1 MYDFQN
7 KVLLLTGATGGIG
20 QEVAKLFYAHGAN
33 LVLADRDEVALNR
46 LTTALD
52 PRRERTIT
60 VPFDASQSS
69 ESDRLVAAA
78 ITRFGGIDF
87 VVPCA
92 GIYKAQP
99 FMTMTDAQWREII
112 TVNLDGTFYL
122 CRAASAALRENS
134 AIVTL
139 SSVGAHRGSFSNSHY
154 SASKGA
160 VLSLTRSMAREL
172 APKIRVNA
180 VSPGIIET
188 SMTVDLI
195 QKRGSISIEETALRR
210 VGQPS
215 EVASCVAFLCSSAA
229 SFVTGEVL
237 HVNGGLYMAG

>member
-33 LVLADRDEVALNR
+33 LVLADRDEAALS
-46 LTTALD
+46 ALAKTLEATQQ
-52 PRRERTIT
+52 RVLIIAI
-60 VPFDASQSS
+60 DASLSS
-69 ESDRLVAAA
+69 EADRVVVAAV
-78 ITRFGGIDF
+78 TRFGGIDF

-99 FMTMTDAQWREII
+99 FMSMTDAQWREII

-122 CRAASAALRENS
+122 CRAASAALRDNS

-172 APKIRVNA
+172 APKTRVNA

-188 SMTVDLI
+188 PMTVDLI
-195 QKRGSISIEETALRR
+195 QKRGNISIEETALRR

>member
-7 KVLLLTGATGGIG
+7 KVLVLTGATGGIG

-33 LVLADRDEVALNR
+33 LVLADRDEAALRR
-46 LTTALD
+46 LSTTLD
-52 PRRERTIT
+52 PTGLRVLTI
-60 VPFDASQSS
+60 PMDASQSS
-69 ESDRLVAAA
+69 EADRLVKEAVS
-78 ITRFGGIDF
+78 RFGGIDF

-99 FMTMTDAQWREII
+99 FMSMTDAQWRDVVSI
-112 TVNLDGTFYL
+112 NLDGTFYL
-122 CRAASAALRENS
+122 CRAASAALRDHS

-154 SASKGA
+154 SASKGG

-172 APKIRVNA
+172 APKTRVNA

-188 SMTVDLI
+188 PMTVDLI

>member
-1 MYDFQN
+1 MHDFQN
-7 KVLLLTGATGGIG
+7 KVLVLTGATGGIG
-20 QEVAKLFYAHGAN
+20 QEVAKLFYANGAN
-33 LVLADRDEVALNR
+33 LVLADRDEAALTQ
-46 LTTALD
+46 LSKTLD
-52 PRRERTIT
+52 PSGSRVQT
-60 VPFDASQSS
+60 VTFDAAKSS
-69 ESDRLVAAA
+69 EADRLIAAA
-78 ITRFGGIDF
+78 VARFGGIDF

-99 FMTMTDAQWREII
+99 FTTMTDAQWREII

-122 CRAASAALRENS
+122 CRAASAALRDNS

-172 APKIRVNA
+172 APKTRVNA

-188 SMTVDLI
+188 PMTVDLI
-195 QKRGSISIEETALRR
+195 QRRGAISIEETALRR

-215 EVASCVAFLCSSAA
+215 EVASCIAFLCSSAA

>member
-7 KVLLLTGATGGIG
+7 KVLVLTGATGGIG
-20 QEVAKLFYAHGAN
+20 QEIAKLFYANGAN
-33 LVLADRDEVALNR
+33 LVLADRDEDALTQLSN
-46 LTTALD
+46 TLD
-52 PRRERTIT
+52 PSGNRVQT
-60 VPFDASQSS
+60 VSFDAAESS
-69 ESDRLVAAA
+69 EADRLITAAVA
-78 ITRFGGIDF
+78 RFGGIDF

-99 FMTMTDAQWREII
+99 FVTMTDAQWREII

-172 APKIRVNA
+172 APKTRVNA

-188 SMTVDLI
+188 PMTVDLI

>member
-7 KVLLLTGATGGIG
+7 KVLVLTGATGGIG
-20 QEVAKLFYAHGAN
+20 QEVAKLFSAYGAN
-33 LVLADRDEVALNR
+33 LVLADRDEAALTK
-46 LTTALD
+46 LAHALSLG
-52 PRRERTIT
+52 RERILTLS
-60 VPFDASQSS
+60 FDAAESS
-69 ESDRLVAAA
+69 EADRLIAAA
-78 ITRFGGIDF
+78 VARFGGIDF
-87 VVPCA
+87 VIPCA

-99 FMTMTDAQWREII
+99 FTTMTDAQWREII

-122 CRAASAALRENS
+122 CRAASTALRENS

-172 APKIRVNA
+172 APKTRVNA

-188 SMTVDLI
+188 PMTVDLI

>member
-20 QEVAKLFYAHGAN
+20 QEVAKLFYAHGVN

-99 FMTMTDAQWREII
+99 FVTMTDAQWREII

-122 CRAASAALRENS
+122 CRAASAALRDNS

-172 APKIRVNA
+172 APKTRVNA

-188 SMTVDLI
+188 PMTVDLI

>member
-1 MYDFQN
+1 MFDFQN

-20 QEVAKLFYAHGAN
+20 QEVAKLFYAYGAN
-33 LVLADRDEVALNR
+33 LVLADRDEAALTQLAQALSPTR
-46 LTTALD
+46 DRILT
-52 PRRERTIT
+52 
-60 VPFDASQSS
+60 VMFDAAESS
-69 ESDRLVAAA
+69 EADRLVAAA
-78 ITRFGGIDF
+78 VARFGGIDF

-99 FMTMTDAQWREII
+99 FITMTDAQWREII
-112 TVNLDGTFYL
+112 NVNLDGTFYL
-122 CRAASAALRENS
+122 CRAASAALRDNS

-160 VLSLTRSMAREL
+160 VLSLTRSMSREL
-172 APKIRVNA
+172 APKTRVNA

-188 SMTVDLI
+188 PMTVDLI
-195 QKRGSISIEETALRR
+195 QKRGAISIEETALRR

-215 EVASCVAFLCSSAA
+215 EVATCIAFLCSSAA

>member
-7 KVLLLTGATGGIG
+7 KVLVLTGATGGIG
-20 QEVAKLFYAHGAN
+20 QEIAKLFYANGAN
-33 LVLADRDEVALNR
+33 LVLADRDEDALTQLSN
-46 LTTALD
+46 TLD
-52 PRRERTIT
+52 PSGNRVQT
-60 VPFDASQSS
+60 VSFDATESS
-69 ESDRLVAAA
+69 EADRLITAAVA
-78 ITRFGGIDF
+78 RFGGIDF

-99 FMTMTDAQWREII
+99 FVTMTDAQWREII

-172 APKIRVNA
+172 APKTRVNA

-188 SMTVDLI
+188 PMTVDLI

>member
-1 MYDFQN
+1 MHDFKN
-7 KVLLLTGATGGIG
+7 KVLVLTGATGGIG
-20 QEVAKLFYAHGAN
+20 QEVAKLFHAQGAN
-33 LVLADRDEVALNR
+33 VVLADRDEAALTQLSN
-46 LTTALD
+46 TLD
-52 PRRERTIT
+52 PSGRRVQT
-60 VPFDASQSS
+60 VTFDAAESS
-69 ESDRLVAAA
+69 EADRLIAATVA
-78 ITRFGGIDF
+78 RYGGIDF

-139 SSVGAHRGSFSNSHY
+139 SSVGAHRGSFSNAHY

-172 APKIRVNA
+172 APKTRVNA

-188 SMTVDLI
+188 PMTVDLI